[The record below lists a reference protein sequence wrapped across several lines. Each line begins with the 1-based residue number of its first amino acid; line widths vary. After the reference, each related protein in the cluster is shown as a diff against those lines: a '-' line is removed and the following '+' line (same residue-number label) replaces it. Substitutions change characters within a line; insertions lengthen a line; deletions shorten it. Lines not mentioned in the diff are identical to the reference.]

1 VWCAVASAGCVHRSR
16 PFDEYFVA
24 SRWMDASAAFMADSS
39 LMDDERALRR
49 AALLYGTPGRETYR
63 PERADSILRRLLTR
77 FPDSRF
83 SGEAGE
89 QLAMIEALVRERA
102 SATGRIALLERRSAE
117 LDSTVRV
124 LRQRLDALGS
134 QSDSLRRSSAR
145 LELDL
150 RDRDEQLRSLRLELQ
165 RLKEIDLKPPRKPP
179 G

>member
-39 LMDDERALRR
+39 LMNDERALHR
-49 AALLYGTPGRETYR
+49 AALLYGTPGRATYR

-102 SATGRIALLERRSAE
+102 SAAGRIALLERRSAE

-134 QSDSLRRSSAR
+134 QSDSLRRSWGG